1 MSISLGLSLAERGW
15 LPTPL
20 ERAGIRGLLRQ
31 RIADLGDEKS
41 EEHLIAKLLRSPV
54 ALETNTANEQHY
66 ELPPEFF
73 EIVLGPFLKYSS
85 ALWPDG
91 VEELGEA
98 EERMLEITCERAD
111 LADGQ
116 DILELG
122 CGWGSLSL
130 FMARRYPNSRIVVVS
145 NSAPQRRFIEAR
157 APGNLSVITADMN
170 DFTTEEKFDRVVS
183 IEMFEHMRNY
193 GELFKRIAGWQKP
206 DGKLFVHVF
215 CHKSRSYEFETEGAG
230 NWMGRYFFTAGLM
243 PSFDLLTR
251 FDDLFELDER
261 WPVSGKHYQ
270 LTAAAWRENIERNK
284 HAVVKV
290 FHKVYGSDAKK
301 WYHRWRLFFLACEE
315 LFGYRGG
322 DEWLVGHYRFATRQ
336 AVASD

>member
-31 RIADLGDEKS
+31 RIADLGHEES
-41 EEHLIAKLLRSPV
+41 EENLIAKLLRSPI
-54 ALETNTANEQHY
+54 ALETDTANEQHY

-73 EIVLGPFLKYSS
+73 EIVLGPHLKYSS
-85 ALWPDG
+85 AFWPDG
-91 VEELGEA
+91 VADLGDA
-98 EERMLEITCERAD
+98 EERMLELTCERAD
-111 LADGQ
+111 LTDGLG
-116 DILELG
+116 ILELG

-145 NSAPQRRFIEAR
+145 NSTPQKQFIEAR
-157 APGNLSVITADMN
+157 APDNLSVITADMN
-170 DFTTEEKFDRVVS
+170 DFTTDMEFDRVVS

-193 GELFKRIAGWQKP
+193 GELFKRISGWQKP
-206 DGKLFVHVF
+206 DGRLFVHVF
-215 CHKSRSYEFETEGAG
+215 CHKSQSYEFETEGAG

-251 FDDLFELDER
+251 FDDYFELDER

-270 LTAAAWRENIERNK
+270 RTAAAWRKNMERNK
-284 HAVVKV
+284 GAVVEV
-290 FHKVYGSDAKK
+290 FRTVYGSDAKK

-322 DEWLVGHYRFATRQ
+322 DEWLVGHFRFAARQ
-336 AVASD
+336 AVSSG